1 MSNIAGMANI
11 TKKQRLYSKSNRV
24 SGQTKRPTQN
34 AIITNIFS
42 ILDLFIYINHYT
54 SFISLCDTCKLLSEL
69 KKYVNYKLNS
79 QYTKL
84 YYRCNTFRDLVNSKV
99 VSTHQL
105 HFADCKSY
113 YLNIISNIY
122 TLDLYDNITDD
133 IKSKPY
139 DNITDDIKSKPY
151 DNITDDIK
159 SKPYVKKLKPY
170 VKKLKP
176 YYTKKAK
183 HFSQK
188 RVFYH

>member
-11 TKKQRLYSKSNRV
+11 TNIV
-24 SGQTKRPTQN
+24 SGQTKLPTQN
-34 AIITNIFS
+34 AIINLFS
-42 ILDLFIYINHYT
+42 ILDLFIYINRYT
-54 SFISLCDTCKLLSEL
+54 SFISLCDTCSYLSEF
-69 KKYVNYKLNS
+69 KKHIIYNLNIE
-79 QYTKL
+79 YTFM

-113 YLNIISNIY
+113 YLNLNIISYNYINVSYISNIYNIY

-133 IKSKPY
+133 IKS
-139 DNITDDIKSKPY
+139 
-151 DNITDDIK
+151 
-159 SKPYVKKLKPY
+159 KPY

-188 RVFYH
+188 RVFHH